1 MCEAARISRKA
12 KEARCLVSKSLDLR
26 LFENPL
32 RIEFMAKSKVNKKTR
47 ALKRPLWVIKI
58 GSQIIIDEGPLFVRG
73 LIRDITILKLK
84 HRVDVIVVTSGAI
97 ASARIRLRK
106 QWHSLPEKQALSALG
121 QPMIMELY
129 NAALHSYG
137 QLGAQVLLTYADFKN
152 TKSRNNF
159 RNTLKQLLK
168 WKVVPI
174 LNENDAIAT
183 EEIQFGDNDL
193 LSALVAA
200 DMKASKLILLTN
212 VDGVYDRAPSEKN
225 ACLIPVLHNV
235 FSKQISTSLR
245 PSKSKHGRG
254 GMTSKL
260 QSAQKASKSGVDTL
274 IVNGSRPK
282 VLLEIAQGRN
292 PGTLIP
298 SKKRG
303 DS

>member
-1 MCEAARISRKA
+1 MRSVIG
-12 KEARCLVSKSLDLR
+12 LDLR

-32 RIEFMAKSKVNKKTR
+32 RIEVMTKSKSSKVKATTR
-47 ALKRPLWVIKI
+47 GPKRPLWVIKI
-58 GSQIIIDEGPLFVRG
+58 GSQIIIDEGPLFIRG

-129 NAALHSYG
+129 NASLHSYG

-159 RNTLKQLLK
+159 QNTLKQLLS

-212 VDGVYDRAPSEKN
+212 VEGVYDRAPEEKN
-225 ACLIPVLHNV
+225 ACLIPVLHNI
-235 FSKQISTSLR
+235 SGKQIKSALVD
-245 PSKSKHGRG
+245 SKSKHGRG

-260 QSAQKASKSGVDTL
+260 QSAQKAILSGVDAY

-298 SKKRG
+298 ARKRG
-303 DS
+303 QT